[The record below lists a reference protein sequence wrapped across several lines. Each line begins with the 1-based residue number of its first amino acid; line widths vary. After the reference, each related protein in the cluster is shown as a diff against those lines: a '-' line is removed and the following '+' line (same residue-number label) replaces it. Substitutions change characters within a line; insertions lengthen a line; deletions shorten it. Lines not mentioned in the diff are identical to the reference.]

1 MRLHHLD
8 WNRVFAVLP
17 QWEALPA
24 HLRRGWLELQPAAFY
39 TVTDSDEV
47 RTLIDGGWLAA
58 VVGKRVVGER
68 YEVPHPRRYA
78 HRVFR
83 AFSSVSLFENYGRG
97 EQGLLVDY
105 LSAHYSPREVAA
117 LGRRRARTDRHKLA
131 AAIAS
136 EEWLQHFLRWE
147 SARGGDHGP
156 EQRWRHTAPATVD
169 VARQLVALVIRIGAP
184 ISVAEWVDRADGTSR
199 SELAPGL
206 AFACQE
212 ALLQVSLDADARP
225 FVGVWRSPGS
235 PVVAAGRPAPAPAF
249 EAAEP
254 LLCRP
259 LLIDDMVTLLV
270 ESTAAPPRLK
280 ADQSAL
286 FARASEAIGAALTAL
301 PAWIDASSGPLAS
314 DMRLD
319 HAVFAARRLGLA
331 ALEGQGGK
339 DLCLVVTTRG
349 RRWLSL
355 GAKERLRRVL
365 DMLRHAAGGD
375 SPQSPDEMNPYL
387 YVPDAY
393 DPADLE
399 LGLNYL
405 PYDPGVDYPWHHLDH
420 RTAVTEAFRSV
431 AGAAAV
437 DLTDFVQRQCRERN
451 PMTTVAVLLYGT
463 PQKVEQPWQSALLT
477 FFYRRL
483 VALGAVKLGRLVGGN
498 LGFQLTPVGRYLL
511 GETDQLEFTAAEE
524 SGEVLVQ
531 PNFEIVFLAPS
542 VDAQIRAR
550 SYAEPTP
557 ALEGP
562 ESVGTLFALGR
573 ESVQRA
579 VMAGE
584 NADHIIASLRK
595 LSKHA
600 LPNNVE
606 RQVAA
611 WAAEVRWIDVRPALV
626 VDCGDAETAARVLA
640 VVGNGGRQLSAS
652 AVEVLNAKKLTPAL
666 RKKLVAGSIFVRES
680 S

>member
-1 MRLHHLD
+1 MRLRHLD
-8 WNRVFAVLP
+8 WNRVFAELP
-17 QWEALPA
+17 QWDALAA
-24 HLRRGWLELQPAAFY
+24 HLRRGWLELQPAALY
-39 TVTDSDEV
+39 TVADSDEA

-68 YEVPHPRRYA
+68 YEVPHARRYA

-83 AFSSVSLFENYGRG
+83 AFSGVILFENYGRG
-97 EQGLLVDY
+97 EPGLLVDY

-136 EEWLQHFLRWE
+136 EEWLQRFLRWE
-147 SARGGDHGP
+147 SARGEDHGP

-199 SELAPGL
+199 SELASGL

-225 FVGVWRSPGS
+225 FIGVWRSPGS

-249 EAAEP
+249 EAAES

-286 FARASEAIGAALTAL
+286 FARASEAIGGALTAL

-319 HAVFAARRLGLA
+319 LAVFAARRLGLA

-339 DLCLVVTTRG
+339 DLCLVVTTHG
-349 RRWLSL
+349 RRWLNL
-355 GAKERLRRVL
+355 GARERLQSVL
-365 DMLRHAAGGD
+365 DVLRHVAGGD
-375 SPQSPDEMNPYL
+375 SPQSPDEL
-387 YVPDAY
+387 
-393 DPADLE
+393 DPADLD
-399 LGLNYL
+399 LGLDYL
-405 PYDPGVDYPWHHLDH
+405 PYDPGVDYPWDHLDH
-420 RTAVTEAFRSV
+420 RTAMTEAFRSV
-431 AGAAAV
+431 AGVASAV
-437 DLTDFVQRQCRERN
+437 DLTDFVDRQCRESN
-451 PMTTVAVLLYGT
+451 PLTAVPFLAYGA
-463 PQKVEQPWQSALLT
+463 PEVVHRQWQSALLA

-483 VALGAVKLGRLVGGN
+483 VVLGAVTLGRLAGGEV
-498 LGFQLTPVGRYLL
+498 GFQLTPVGRYLL

-550 SYAEPTP
+550 AYAEPTS

-562 ESVGTLFALGR
+562 ESVGTLFVLNRA
-573 ESVQRA
+573 SVQRA
-579 VMAGE
+579 VMAGQ
-584 NADHIIASLRK
+584 DRGGMLASLRV
-595 LSKHA
+595 LSKHP
-600 LPNNVE
+600 LPDNVV
-606 RQVAA
+606 RQVSA
-611 WAAEVRWIDVRPALV
+611 WAAEVRWIGVRSAVV

-640 VVGNGGRQLSAS
+640 VVGKGGRQFSAT
-652 AVEVLNAKKLTPAL
+652 AVELLDGNKLTPAL
-666 RKKLVAGSIFVRES
+666 RKKLMAGGIFAHKS